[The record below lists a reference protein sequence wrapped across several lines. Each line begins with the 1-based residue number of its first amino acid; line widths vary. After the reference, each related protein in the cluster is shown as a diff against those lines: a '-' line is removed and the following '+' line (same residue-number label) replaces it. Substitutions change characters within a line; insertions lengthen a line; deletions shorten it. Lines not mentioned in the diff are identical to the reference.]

1 MATYRKDKNNFIITL
16 DNSNGSYRLDINT
29 GVFYGIKGNPIK
41 TAPRRRD
48 ILKVLPYY
56 THETAD
62 KPNCNLARII
72 YRMISNSATTASYAT
87 YVDIMQSADK
97 VDSIGCPCL
106 YLRGEQYIYLGKH
119 IKTLSDYMKTLEEDK
134 TFCYADFRE
143 YCEWELVKK
152 SLGSVAEQLT
162 AGQYMRLKDRMPSIT
177 HREIDV
183 CNYYLNRGKLWD
195 YHLGEVNNLIEYLS
209 MCRGM
214 NKTAEKTN
222 NFMREYCETKA
233 TYELKKAEYDT
244 NRLTNNYK
252 AREKAW
258 EFEYGDFT
266 IVIPK
271 EAKDIITEGQKMHHC
286 VGGYV
291 NYVMDGSTYICFVR
305 RKDNPDTPYITCQVT
320 PKGEIG
326 QYFLAY
332 DRHISTA
339 EDKAFKSA
347 FQAHLDAVW
356 ND

>member
-29 GVFYGIKGNPIK
+29 GIFYGVKGNPIK
-41 TAPRRRD
+41 TAPRKRE
-48 ILKVLPYY
+48 ILNVLPYY
-56 THETAD
+56 SYETAD
-62 KPNCNLARII
+62 RPNSNLARMI
-72 YRMISNSATTASYAT
+72 YVMISNSTTTASYAT

-106 YLRGEQYIYLGKH
+106 NLRGEQYIYLGKR
-119 IKTLSDYMKTLEEDK
+119 IKLLADYLKNLEEG
-134 TFCYADFRE
+134 TPFRFNDFKE
-143 YCEWELVKK
+143 HCEWELVKN

-162 AGQYMRLKDRMPSIT
+162 AEQYMQLKNRMPSIT
-177 HREIDV
+177 HKEIDV

-195 YHLGEVNNLIEYLS
+195 YHHGEIGNLVEYLS

-222 NFMREYCETKA
+222 NFMREYCETKT
-233 TYELKKAEYDT
+233 TYELNKMEYDR

-258 EFEYGDFT
+258 EFEYGDFA

-271 EAKDIITEGQKMHHC
+271 EAQDIITEGQRMHHC

-291 NYVMDGSTYICFVR
+291 NYVIDGSTFICFVR
-305 RKDNPDTPYITCQVT
+305 RKDNLDTPYITCQVSPT
-320 PKGEIG
+320 GEIG

-332 DRHISTA
+332 DRHISST
-339 EDKAFKSA
+339 EDIAFKNA
-347 FQAHLDAVW
+347 FQAHLNSVW